1 MRTPFSRSAGRRTR
15 CSTTYAHGCAGTAW
29 RWSRSAPLPS
39 GLSRLCP
46 ALWLPAAA
54 VCAISGADQGQ
65 SGAVYPLSAGELLG
79 PAVESAGSGRPD
91 GRSGDGEPGG
101 QALAARGGER
111 PHPRHHRRDPGRTT
125 GQRKTAVAVG
135 PDALWWAHG
144 TRAARRARA
153 REMFARVAG
162 FPVVKTL
169 DGFDF
174 GFATGVPRQQI
185 HELAGLAFVER
196 AENVVFLGPSGVGKT
211 HLAIALGY
219 LATQNGHKVRFTSA
233 ADLVMTLE
241 TAQRQGRWK
250 AAMHRTV
257 NVYKLLIIDEI
268 GYLPLAREQANLFFQ
283 VVAKRYEKGAMILTS
298 NLTFGSW
305 DQAFAGDPVL
315 TAAMLDRLLHH
326 STVVA
331 IQGESYR
338 LKDKRRAGVLKAPA
352 VGQSMPVP
360 A

>member
-1 MRTPFSRSAGRRTR
+1 MHGTTGEIPAERLAIERVQLQPVPTPYGGRSVRSLQKPVPAPIVGLQHPLSFYDAFAGGASMSDLQHQRIVELCQELRL
-15 CSTTYAHGCAGTAW
+15 
-29 RWSRSAPLPS
+29 SAVPNLYS
-39 GLSRLCP
+39 GIAQS
-46 ALWLPAAA
+46 AAA
-54 VCAISGADQGQ
+54 KEASFADFLEETLR
-65 SGAVYPLSAGELLG
+65 AERDA
-79 PAVESAGSGRPD
+79 
-91 GRSGDGEPGG
+91 RS
-101 QALAARGGER
+101 
-111 PHPRHHRRDPGRTT
+111 
-125 GQRKTAVAVG
+125 
-135 PDALWWAHG
+135 
-144 TRAARRARA
+144 ARA

-162 FPVVKTL
+162 FPAIKTL

-174 GFATGVPRQQI
+174 GFATGVPRPQI
-185 HELAGLAFVER
+185 HELAGLAFIER

-219 LATQNGHKVRFTSA
+219 LATQHGHKVRFTTA

-250 AAMHRTV
+250 EALHRAV
-257 NVYKLLIIDEI
+257 SVYKLLIIDEI

-326 STVVA
+326 STVVS

-338 LKDKRRAGVLKAPA
+338 LKDKRRAGLLKSPTAVHAAAAPA
-352 VGQSMPVP
+352 
-360 A
+360 

>member
-1 MRTPFSRSAGRRTR
+1 LNDLQHQRLAELCRELRLSAVPNLYPGIAQ
-15 CSTTYAHGCAGTAW
+15 S
-29 RWSRSAPLPS
+29 
-39 GLSRLCP
+39 
-46 ALWLPAAA
+46 AAA
-54 VCAISGADQGQ
+54 KSVSFADF
-65 SGAVYPLSAGELLG
+65 LEEIL
-79 PAVESAGSGRPD
+79 R
-91 GRSGDGEPGG
+91 
-101 QALAARGGER
+101 GER
-111 PHPRHHRRDPGRTT
+111 D
-125 GQRKTAVAVG
+125 
-135 PDALWWAHG
+135 
-144 TRAARRARA
+144 ARRARA

-162 FPVVKTL
+162 FPTVKTL
-169 DGFDF
+169 DAFDF

-185 HELAGLAFVER
+185 QELASLAFIER
-196 AENVVFLGPSGVGKT
+196 AENIVFLGPSGVGKT

-219 LATQNGHKVRFTSA
+219 LATQKGHKVRFTTA

-250 AAMHRTV
+250 ETMHRTV
-257 NVYKLLIIDEI
+257 NIYKLLIIDEI

-283 VVAKRYEKGAMILTS
+283 VVGKRYEKGAMILTS

-338 LKDKRRAGVLKAPA
+338 LKDKRRAGLLKAPA
-352 VGQSMPVP
+352 VGQRVP
-360 A
+360 APA